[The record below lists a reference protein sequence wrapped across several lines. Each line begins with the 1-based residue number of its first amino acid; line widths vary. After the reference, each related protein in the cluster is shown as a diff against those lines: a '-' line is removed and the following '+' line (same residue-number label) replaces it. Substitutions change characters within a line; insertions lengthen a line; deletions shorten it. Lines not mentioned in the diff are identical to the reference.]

1 MNTQASGLVACAA
14 TITTPAMTMPWIDR
28 VRARHQR
35 SMQGGRHLA
44 DNLNADQQ
52 REDEQSNRNNDIHC
66 LLPFLLGFL
75 AAAGHD
81 HGVVKLFVQ
90 IDGQLA
96 VTHEMRKHIGHIAA
110 QQVGCGSGNAA

>member
-1 MNTQASGLVACAA
+1 MRGDDNNAGDDDAV
-14 TITTPAMTMPWIDR
+14 DR

-96 VTHEMRKHIGHIAA
+96 VTYEMRKHIGHIAA